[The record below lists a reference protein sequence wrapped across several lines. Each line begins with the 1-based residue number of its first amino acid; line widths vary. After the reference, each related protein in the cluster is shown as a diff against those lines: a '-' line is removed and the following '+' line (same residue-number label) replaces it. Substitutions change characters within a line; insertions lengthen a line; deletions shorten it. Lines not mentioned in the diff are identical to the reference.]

1 MKQIPFGA
9 LPAAEQ
15 DAVLAILHG
24 AGMEARSICITRLEL
39 AASGTGEAAAL
50 TAVSGPGWSRTYPC
64 APGWLEAFAHDLR
77 AGAPAAQPA

>member
-15 DAVLAILHG
+15 DAVLAVLRG
-24 AGMEARSICITRLEL
+24 AGVEARSICVTRLEL
-39 AASGTGEAAAL
+39 AATGAGDAAAL

-64 APGWLEAFAHDLR
+64 APGWLEAFARDLQ
-77 AGAPAAQPA
+77 AGALAPQPA